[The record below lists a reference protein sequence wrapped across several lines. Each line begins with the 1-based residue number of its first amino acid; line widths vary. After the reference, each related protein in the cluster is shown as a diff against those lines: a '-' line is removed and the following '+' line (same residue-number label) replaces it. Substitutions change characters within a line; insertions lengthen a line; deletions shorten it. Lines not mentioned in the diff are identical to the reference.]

1 MPINK
6 SGRFSFART
15 YSAWEINQ
23 AWRARHA
30 AMAQRYLSDASA
42 IRSALAG
49 ASTNQIDGVAG
60 LAAKAA
66 VSRIEKEATAKKDSI
81 SRLA

>member
-30 AMAQRYLSDASA
+30 AMARSYLDDASA
-42 IRSALAG
+42 IRSALAT
-49 ASTNQIDGVAG
+49 ASTNQIEGLSE

-66 VSRIEKEATAKKDSI
+66 AARIEKAAVAKKDSL
-81 SRLA
+81 SLTV

>member
-6 SGRFSFART
+6 SGRFSFVRT
-15 YSAWEINQ
+15 YSAWEVNQ

-30 AMAQRYLSDASA
+30 AMAQSYLSDASA
-42 IRSALAG
+42 IRSALAIV
-49 ASTNQIDGVAG
+49 STNQIYGVAS

-66 VSRIEKEATAKKDSI
+66 VSRIEKEATAKKNSL
-81 SRLA
+81 SLLA